1 MFEISDE
8 TLRLIK
14 KACKGKKDIKLTVGY
29 LTDNN
34 SVIKI
39 FNENG
44 ELDSSEK
51 YHYEIGSITKTFTVS
66 LLAKYE
72 FENKLSINDS
82 IQKYI
87 EELKEDE
94 YYPTL
99 LRLATHSSG
108 YSENLPLNKR
118 EYFSLFLDL
127 IMGASNFNKTNPLN
141 MDFNKMKMLME
152 KNKLKEMDYSWEYSN
167 FGSSLIG
174 YGLGIVSGRGYWD
187 TMNDFLRNELGLS
200 DTYLGTSNNNLHGF
214 DRKNNDC
221 GNWQWNKENLIS
233 PAGAISSTADDLLK
247 YAKINVYEDK
257 PYLSLCHKKHGN
269 RKSKKYDMG
278 LGWWLLKKNNHVM
291 LHGGGTGCFSSFL
304 GMDKEKKVA
313 SVVLA
318 NYRLGRND
326 DEKIGISLLES
337 LQKSKDARISTIY

>member
-1 MFEISDE
+1 MFEISEE

-14 KACKGKKDIKLTVGY
+14 KTCKGKKDLKLTIGY

-39 FNENG
+39 YNEKG
-44 ELDSSEK
+44 ELDLSEK
-51 YHYEIGSITKTFTVS
+51 YHYEIGSITKTFTAS
-66 LLAKYE
+66 LLSKYI
-72 FENKLSINDS
+72 FENKMSINDP

-108 YSENLPLNKR
+108 YSESLPFNKR
-118 EYFSLFLDL
+118 EYSSLILDL

-167 FGSSLIG
+167 FGFSLIG
-174 YGLGIVSGRGYWD
+174 YGLGNVSGRGYWD
-187 TMNDFLRNELGLS
+187 TMNDFLQHELGLS
-200 DTYLGTSNNNLHGF
+200 DTYLGMSNNNLHGY

-221 GNWQWNKENLIS
+221 GNWKWHEENLFS
-233 PAGAISSTADDLLK
+233 PAGAISSTADDLLN
-247 YAKINVYEDK
+247 YAKINMYEDQ

-269 RKSKKYDMG
+269 GPKKHDMG
-278 LGWWLLKKNNHVM
+278 LGWWLL
-291 LHGGGTGCFSSFL
+291 
-304 GMDKEKKVA
+304 
-313 SVVLA
+313 
-318 NYRLGRND
+318 
-326 DEKIGISLLES
+326 
-337 LQKSKDARISTIY
+337 Q